1 MVTRLMFGALCMVVL
16 GGCMATRS
24 VELAPA
30 ELQSQIRSGALLSE
44 GDWILLVTESETL
57 RMRFVRLDEEAIH
70 GTIED
75 SSRSRMGH
83 ENKSLQAVA
92 VPIDEVVAMK
102 TQQLQAGRT
111 ALLVGGSVGVLYII
125 AAAVAGAAILAAAAP

>member
-1 MVTRLMFGALCMVVL
+1 M
-16 GGCMATRS
+16 
-24 VELAPA
+24 
-30 ELQSQIRSGALLSE
+30 
-44 GDWILLVTESETL
+44 
-57 RMRFVRLDEEAIH
+57 DEEGIH
-70 GTIED
+70 GTMED

-92 VPIDEVVAMK
+92 VPINEVVAIK

-111 ALLVGGSVGVLYII
+111 AMLVGGSVGVLYII